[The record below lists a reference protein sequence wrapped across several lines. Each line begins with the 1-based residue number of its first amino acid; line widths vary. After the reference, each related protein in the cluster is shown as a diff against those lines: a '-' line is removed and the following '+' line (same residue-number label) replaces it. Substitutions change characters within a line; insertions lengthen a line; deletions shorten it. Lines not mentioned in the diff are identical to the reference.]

1 MTAVLSPWK
10 RKARDE
16 STDEPP
22 PHNKRKKGPNGE
34 SVQRTLTG
42 HATLAEIRA
51 RFSENTLP
59 RNAHARD
66 ANIRLDTDWDKE
78 KKRRKHDYYLKN
90 AEGEWILKK
99 GTVSAS
105 GFGNYWTWPFVEER
119 VATVCANARNN
130 ALGKELG
137 RELTEAERTTMEM
150 ILEEWKEAA
159 EYGTRMH
166 ALYDKILNGEMMTD
180 EEEAALHPAF
190 LDAMA
195 AHPTWE
201 PFRSEWSVYDT
212 ELDVIGQLD
221 CIMHDRETGEYILV
235 DWKHWKID
243 TSLEKHGGVWHPLF
257 AGLDD
262 TKVNKARFQT
272 NVYRMAVERNYGI
285 RIAKIYVFSF
295 PPEDVHKFEEH
306 SIPLVDLLPGFAL
319 LPWKWDDVRHL
330 GPGTLACERVLTN
343 KDDDGPTRVVGWQT
357 FTELPDDDEFVW
369 ISNKWSRCACGG
381 QHKGITMSKCTNKD
395 VDLPVSEWRFAQY
408 PRGVYGDAR
417 YTKEELH
424 IAQVMYERQLLMQPA
439 TLLRGWQKLYGK
451 ALLCWPSEVEGHAAV
466 LVRYVNALGAGKI
479 VLKDAPPVIT
489 VDDFYTPAPPP
500 LLSCPDCRSWAPAQ
514 VECDARSSCVSW
526 ACTGCKGKRV
536 IKKIMKLF

>member
-16 STDEPP
+16 STDEPL

-42 HATLAEIRA
+42 HATLAEIRT

-166 ALYDKILNGEMMTD
+166 AIYDKILNGEMMTD
-180 EEEAALHPAF
+180 EEEVALHPAF

-221 CIMHDRETGEYILV
+221 CVMHDRETDEYILV

-285 RIAKIYVFSF
+285 HIARIHVFSF

-306 SIPLVDLLPGFAL
+306 LIPVVDLLPGFAL
-319 LPWKWDDVRHL
+319 LPWKWDDPRHL
-330 GPGTLACERVLTN
+330 GQGTLACDRVLAEV
-343 KDDDGPTRVVGWQT
+343 DGPTRVVGWQT
-357 FTELPDDDEFVW
+357 FTELPDDDEYVW
-369 ISNKWSRCACGG
+369 ISNKWARCACGG
-381 QHKGITMSKCTNKD
+381 QHKGVTMGKCTNKD
-395 VDLPVSEWRFAQY
+395 VDLPASEWRFAQY

-417 YTKEELH
+417 YTKQELH
-424 IAQVMYERQLLMQPA
+424 IAQLMYERQLLMQPA

-479 VLKDAPPVIT
+479 VLKEAPHVIT
-489 VDDFYTPAPPP
+489 VDDFYKPAPPP
-500 LLSCPDCRSWAPAQ
+500 LLSCPDCHGWAPAQ
-514 VECDARSSCVSW
+514 VDCDARSSCVSW
-526 ACTGCKGKRV
+526 PCEGCNGRRV
-536 IKKIMKLF
+536 TKKITKLF